1 MNCPVCGHVLSGERC
16 EGCGARRG
24 RHRIPL
30 SGQLGPKGP
39 RNWKLLA
46 ISIGVAVVVAAVF
59 FAIMAAGGEN
69 YVRNQQNASGAFGD
83 EVILPPGKS
92 ISYVIT
98 VMFSSSYVFT
108 VSPIDGP
115 VIMAVG
121 RIDAGEHQ
129 KMDPDDID
137 RALEGGV
144 QVEAGKSHT
153 LTGPMDRGRYTW
165 AVSNPTGRKV
175 RVKISFQ

>member
-1 MNCPVCGHVLSGERC
+1 
-16 EGCGARRG
+16 
-24 RHRIPL
+24 
-30 SGQLGPKGP
+30 
-39 RNWKLLA
+39 
-46 ISIGVAVVVAAVF
+46 
-59 FAIMAAGGEN
+59 
-69 YVRNQQNASGAFGD
+69 
-83 EVILPPGKS
+83 
-92 ISYVIT
+92 
-98 VMFSSSYVFT
+98 MFSSSYVFT

-144 QVEAGKSHT
+144 QVEVGKSHT